1 MLCSYCKGKGQ
12 PARDLDSAAANG
24 HQGDL
29 SVVAAADAGIRK
41 PEAGVIE
48 DIGCVGT
55 NLEDAFSPN
64 MEVFAKRKLDV
75 GKTWTI
81 HAIPA
86 HISKGRRIWLPFGP
100 DPPLIS
106 CLRESELGTFGE

>member
-12 PARDLDSAAANG
+12 PAQDLDSAAANG
-24 HQGDL
+24 HRGDL
-29 SVVAAADAGIRK
+29 SVVAGADAGIRK

-48 DIGCVGT
+48 DVGCVGT

-75 GKTWTI
+75 GKRPGPYTLSPRTFPEVAGSGC
-81 HAIPA
+81 HSAQIPLNLVLA
-86 HISKGRRIWLPFGP
+86 
-100 DPPLIS
+100 
-106 CLRESELGTFGE
+106 

>member
-1 MLCSYCKGKGQ
+1 MLCSYCKGKEQ

-24 HQGDL
+24 HRGDL
-29 SVVAAADAGIRK
+29 SVVAGADAGIRK

-48 DIGCVGT
+48 DVGCVGT

-64 MEVFAKRKLDV
+64 MEVFAKRKLM

-81 HAIPA
+81 HGIPA
-86 HISKGRRIWLPFGP
+86 HISRGRRICLPFGL

-106 CLRESELGTFGE
+106 CLRESKLGTFGE